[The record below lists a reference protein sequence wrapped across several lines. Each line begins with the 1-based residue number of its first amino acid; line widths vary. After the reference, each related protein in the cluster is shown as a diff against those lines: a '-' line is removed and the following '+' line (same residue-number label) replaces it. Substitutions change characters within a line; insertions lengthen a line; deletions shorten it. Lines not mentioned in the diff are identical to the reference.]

1 MRIDIIAVI
10 PDLMVSFFNNSIVKN
25 ARTKGLLNINI
36 FDLRDYGLGN
46 YKQID
51 DYPYGGQSGMVYLA
65 TNLISQIILAKI

>member
-51 DYPYGGQSGMVYLA
+51 DYPYGG
-65 TNLISQIILAKI
+65 